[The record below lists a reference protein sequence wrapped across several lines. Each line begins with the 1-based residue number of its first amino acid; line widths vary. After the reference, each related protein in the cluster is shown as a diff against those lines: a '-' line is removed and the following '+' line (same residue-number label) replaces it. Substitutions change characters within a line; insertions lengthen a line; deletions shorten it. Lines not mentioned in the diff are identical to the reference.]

1 MVIIA
6 KRNRGEVVKN
16 AGATAGCVISNRNW
30 WTIFGRSAIIAA
42 KKGVMYMKIAEQI
55 VSQRMRLG
63 MTQEE
68 LADRLEIS
76 RQSVSKWETGA
87 SIPDVEKLVK
97 LAQLFGVTLDELVTG
112 KRPAPAEAQT
122 TMTPAKF
129 LGVALEILAVLC
141 VVVTIF
147 LGPTLGIHTG
157 GGLML
162 SAWFAILGAMAW
174 DPGNEGLRRSLS
186 AVCMVAAVLLVVL
199 SIFGIFW
206 FDGVVVF
213 SWVCITLVVWAVMA
227 KKRRT

>member
-1 MVIIA
+1 
-6 KRNRGEVVKN
+6 
-16 AGATAGCVISNRNW
+16 
-30 WTIFGRSAIIAA
+30 
-42 KKGVMYMKIAEQI
+42 MKIAEEI
-55 VSQRMRLG
+55 SRLRSAAG
-63 MTQEE
+63 ISQEE
-68 LADRLEIS
+68 LANLLEVS

-97 LAQLFGVTLDELVTG
+97 LAQLF
-112 KRPAPAEAQT
+112 
-122 TMTPAKF
+122 
-129 LGVALEILAVLC
+129 GVALEILAVLC

-213 SWVCITLVVWAVMA
+213 SWICITLVVWAVMA

>member
-1 MVIIA
+1 
-6 KRNRGEVVKN
+6 
-16 AGATAGCVISNRNW
+16 
-30 WTIFGRSAIIAA
+30 
-42 KKGVMYMKIAEQI
+42 MKIAAQI
-55 VSQRMRLG
+55 CRLRTAAG
-63 MTQEE
+63 MSQEE
-68 LADRLEIS
+68 LASLLEVS

-87 SIPDVEKLVK
+87 SVPDVEKLIK

-112 KRPAPAEAQT
+112 VRPEPVEVRNSL
-122 TMTPAKF
+122 TPAKF

-162 SAWFAILGAMAW
+162 SVWFAILGAMAW

-186 AVCMVAAVLLVVL
+186 VVCIVASVLLVVL
-199 SIFGIFW
+199 ACFGIFW

-213 SWVCITLVVWAVMA
+213 GWICITMLVWAVMA

>member
-1 MVIIA
+1 
-6 KRNRGEVVKN
+6 
-16 AGATAGCVISNRNW
+16 
-30 WTIFGRSAIIAA
+30 
-42 KKGVMYMKIAEQI
+42 MKIAEEI
-55 VSQRMRLG
+55 SRLRSAAG
-63 MTQEE
+63 ISQEE
-68 LADRLEIS
+68 LANLLEVS

-87 SIPDVEKLVK
+87 SIPDVEKLIK

-112 KRPAPAEAQT
+112 KCPAPAEAQT
-122 TMTPAKF
+122 TMTPAKL

-186 AVCMVAAVLLVVL
+186 AVCMAAAVLLVVL

>member
-1 MVIIA
+1 
-6 KRNRGEVVKN
+6 
-16 AGATAGCVISNRNW
+16 
-30 WTIFGRSAIIAA
+30 
-42 KKGVMYMKIAEQI
+42 MKIAEEI
-55 VSQRMRLG
+55 SRLRSAAAG
-63 MTQEE
+63 ISQEE
-68 LADRLEIS
+68 LANLLEVS

-87 SIPDVEKLVK
+87 SIPDVEKLIK

-112 KRPAPAEAQT
+112 VRPEPVEGKM
-122 TMTPAKF
+122 MTPAKL

-213 SWVCITLVVWAVMA
+213 SWTCITMVVWAVMA